1 VRPKLAALV
10 VAAALLA
17 MPQAAAAWVPPNFI
31 GISPQGDASESDYAL
46 MERAGVR
53 SVRLPLFWSQIEPV
67 SPLLHLPEWS
77 KFDRDVELAARH
89 GMTVLPF
96 VSASPEWIAPEGRLE
111 PVARGWQR
119 RAWASFLRRAVRRYG
134 PDGTF
139 WWSNP
144 ELPYLPIRRWE
155 IWNEPNIVTFGRADP
170 EVFASLVRLS
180 GRVVHRA
187 DSGAEVILGG
197 LFGRPLQIPPNVGS
211 GDFLSRLYR
220 ARRVKRFFDGVALH
234 PYVAAAAPMR
244 AQIRNLRR
252 VMRMHDDAATPLY
265 VTELGWGS
273 DSFESRW
280 ERGPAGQAREL
291 DRGLA
296 MLTQNRRAWRIGGVW
311 WFALADAAGSC
322 QFCDSAGLLTDRREA
337 KPSWYVF
344 NAWTGGDAFG
354 VPEASFGERAGVI
367 PAEATGETPV
377 ETPVET
383 PGETG

>member
-1 VRPKLAALV
+1 VRPKLAALAA
-10 VAAALLA
+10 AAALLA
-17 MPQAAAAWVPPNFI
+17 LAQPADAWVPPSFI
-31 GISPQGDASESDYAL
+31 GISPQGDTKEPDYAL
-46 MERAGVR
+46 MEAAGVR

-67 SPLLHLPEWS
+67 SPFLDQPQWS

-96 VSASPEWIAPEGRLE
+96 VSASPGWISPEGRLE
-111 PVARGWQR
+111 PVARAWQR
-119 RAWASFLRRAVRRYG
+119 RAWAAFLRRAVDRYG
-134 PDGTF
+134 SNGSF

-180 GRVVHRA
+180 GRVVHGA
-187 DSGAEVILGG
+187 DGGAELILGG

-220 ARRVKRFFDGVALH
+220 ARRVKRYFDGVALH
-234 PYVAAAAPMR
+234 PYVAAAAAMR

-252 VMRMHDDAATPLY
+252 VMRVHGDAATPLY

-280 ERGPAGQAREL
+280 ERGPQGQAREL
-291 DRGLA
+291 DRALA
-296 MLTQNRRAWRIGGVW
+296 MLTHNRGSWRIGGVW
-311 WFALADAAGSC
+311 WFSLADAFGSC
-322 QFCDSAGLLTDRREA
+322 QFCDSAGLLTENREA

-354 VPEASFGERAGVI
+354 VPEASFGDPPGLV
-367 PAEATGETPV
+367 PAEV
-377 ETPVET
+377 
-383 PGETG
+383 PGGNG